1 MQILVADDH
10 KLVRDGLRPFLGEL
24 DPQAEILDASTLD
37 EALVAADGASQLGLV
52 LLDLMMPGGGALST
66 LVDFI
71 NLAGGARVVV
81 VSGLDDAAI
90 RQQVRLCGVDGFIA
104 KTDHPDRIARA
115 LRLVLAGGQVF
126 PEVMDDAPASAPAP
140 CGPALTAKQLQ
151 VLELL
156 SQGQSNKGIANQ
168 LGLSPNTIKIHVT
181 EILRKLGVSSRSQAV
196 ALVRNNWPVRGSSA

>member
-1 MQILVADDH
+1 MD
-10 KLVRDGLRPFLGEL
+10 
-24 DPQAEILDASTLD
+24 
-37 EALVAADGASQLGLV
+37 LV

-81 VSGLDDAAI
+81 VSGMDDATI

-104 KTDHPDRIARA
+104 KTDHPDRMARA

-126 PEVMDDAPASAPAP
+126 PEVMDSAAAAVAAP

-156 SQGQSNKGIANQ
+156 SQGQSNKGIANH
-168 LGLSPNTIKIHVT
+168 LGLSPNTIKM
-181 EILRKLGVSSRSQAV
+181 RSCASW
-196 ALVRNNWPVRGSSA
+196 ACPAARRRWPWCATIGRPRARPPEGGRRAG

>member
-1 MQILVADDH
+1 MRILVADDH
-10 KLVRDGLRPFLGEL
+10 PLFRGAIRSILLAIDPAAEIRDASDYAEALARLGEERM
-24 DPQAEILDASTLD
+24 D
-37 EALVAADGASQLGLV
+37 LV

-71 NLAGGARVVV
+71 NLAGDARVVV

-90 RQQVRLCGVDGFIA
+90 RRQVRLCGVDGFIA

-126 PEVMDDAPASAPAP
+126 PEVMDGPAAAVAAP
-140 CGPALTAKQLQ
+140 CGPVLTAKQLQ

-156 SQGQSNKGIANQ
+156 SQGQSNKGIANH

-196 ALVRNNWPVRGSSA
+196 ALVRNNWPAKGPTG